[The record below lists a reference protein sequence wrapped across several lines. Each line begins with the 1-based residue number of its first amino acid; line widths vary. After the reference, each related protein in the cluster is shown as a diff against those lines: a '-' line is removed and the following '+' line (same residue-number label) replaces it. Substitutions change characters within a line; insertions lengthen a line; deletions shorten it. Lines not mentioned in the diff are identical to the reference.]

1 MLTAHDRLTAP
12 NLNAVVFAHAMP
24 ECALAAATNHAK
36 RIRKFRFSL
45 ASPGIGLV
53 QPDSFTASSRQPT
66 KASSRRLKSHR

>member
-36 RIRKFRFSL
+36 RICKFRFSL
-45 ASPGIGLV
+45 ASPGIGLRAARFV
-53 QPDSFTASSRQPT
+53 
-66 KASSRRLKSHR
+66 HRVESTTNKGILPPIEIP